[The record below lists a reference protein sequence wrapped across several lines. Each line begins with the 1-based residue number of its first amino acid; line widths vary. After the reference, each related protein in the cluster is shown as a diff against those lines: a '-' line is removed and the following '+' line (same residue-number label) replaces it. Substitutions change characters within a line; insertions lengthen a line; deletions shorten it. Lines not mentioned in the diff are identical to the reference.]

1 MNFNVDRIAQL
12 AGLAGSAKTSLNE
25 GAGRGV
31 LSESSNRRA
40 KPATAYD
47 RVVEELQVRGLE
59 MFYTPEQ
66 INESIRH
73 ERLLLRE
80 EREMENE
87 GKCPHCGKTPC
98 GCGESMHEMYGDD
111 DGESMHEMGYDDDDG
126 VSMDEIMAAAAKS
139 AEEEG
144 YEPEA
149 DEAFDLETGDE
160 VTRADGTKLKVTQQG
175 KKGTLA
181 EAKLTRLLKREVD
194 AVLAEMSNG
203 SDTSW
208 MYPSG
213 KRPTGRRDG
222 VTLGFSGNGFKKR

>member
-31 LSESSNRRA
+31 LNESSNRRA
-40 KPATAYD
+40 QPATTYD

-66 INESIRH
+66 IQEAIRH
-73 ERLLLRE
+73 ESRLLRE
-80 EREMENE
+80 EKEMENE
-87 GKCPHCGKTPC
+87 GKCPSCGKSPC
-98 GCGESMHEMYGDD
+98 RCDESMD
-111 DGESMHEMGYDDDDG
+111 EMGYGDEDG
-126 VSMDEIMAAAAKS
+126 MSMDEIMAAAAKS

-149 DEAFDLETGDE
+149 DEAFDLQAGDE

-175 KKGTLA
+175 KKATLA

-194 AVLAEMSNG
+194 AVLEEMTRG
-203 SDTSW
+203 GDTSW
-208 MYPSG
+208 MYPDG

-222 VTLGFSGNGFKKR
+222 VTLGFAGTGFKKR

>member
-87 GKCPHCGKTPC
+87 GR
-98 GCGESMHEMYGDD
+98 DD